1 MPELV
6 SDSFQRGSPS
16 IPSLPL
22 CTCHSSHQK
31 MESIFLL
38 SLNLDWPTTCHN
50 QQNMVEVT
58 LFQFQTWPLR
68 RLAASI
74 SSLLDASHHV
84 RNPTTRTPLHCEETP
99 CWEREMPDQPQMFRP
114 SQLSCHLCKWKGH
127 PGHCLLQHLQ
137 TIHEAYEHPAEPN
150 PGCRIVRNNKL
161 LLLSL

>member
-127 PGHCLLQHLQ
+127 PGHCASCNTYKQYMKRTNTQ
-137 TIHEAYEHPAEPN
+137 
-150 PGCRIVRNNKL
+150 
-161 LLLSL
+161 LSLTQAAELWEIINCCC